1 MDRLSSWLYPPYAR
15 CYGCGH
21 PRLDD
26 QGDHLCA
33 DCRAKLHSLRRTGA
47 PFQVEG
53 IEKIY
58 APYSYEGVT
67 EALVHRL
74 KYDCVRDVAVWLGR
88 DMAGSLD
95 GAGFDAIIPVP
106 LHKERLLERGF
117 NQALLL
123 GQEITR
129 HRGIPVLEA
138 LRRTRNT
145 GQQAKLNKVR
155 RMENML
161 EAFEACQKIE
171 GMRVLL
177 VDDVCT
183 TGATAHA
190 CAQAL
195 FRAGVGSVRLCV
207 AAVTEAG
214 HKG

>member
-1 MDRLSSWLYPPYAR
+1 MDLLKTWLYPPYAR

-26 QGDHLCA
+26 TGDHLCK
-33 DCRAKLHSLRRTGA
+33 DCRAGLKSLRRTGA
-47 PFQVEG
+47 APSVEG
-53 IEKIY
+53 IERIY
-58 APYSYEGVT
+58 APFSYDGVA
-67 EALVHRL
+67 EALVKRL
-74 KYDCVRDVAVWLGR
+74 KFDCVRDVAVWLGR
-88 DMAGSLD
+88 DMAASLD
-95 GAGFDAIIPVP
+95 ESGFDVIVPVP
-106 LHKERLLERGF
+106 LYKDRLRERGF

-123 GQEITR
+123 GREISR
-129 HRGIPVLEA
+129 RRGIPVLEA
-138 LRRTRNT
+138 LKRIRDT

-155 RMENML
+155 RKENL
-161 EAFEACQKIE
+161 LDAFEACEKVE

-195 FRAGVGSVRLCV
+195 YGAGVGSVRLCV

-214 HKG
+214 RG